1 MSNRNIG
8 FMLIGLSALLGIG
21 MFSLIGQL
29 NTRSADM
36 DCISTPQCQ
45 SIISTMNTSHIFVG
59 ILASIFSLG
68 VYMLLF
74 NRTEEAILQRLEETK
89 KEEIQETKF
98 DLIARALD
106 ENERKVLEAVK
117 EQNGITQN
125 TLKLKTN
132 LSKAKVSQV
141 LSSFERKGLIK
152 REKDGKTYSVYLIQQ
167 I

>member
-1 MSNRNIG
+1 MG
-8 FMLIGLSALLGIG
+8 VLLIVLSLILGIG

-29 NTRSADM
+29 NTKSADNN
-36 DCISTPQCQ
+36 CIKDSQCA
-45 SIISTMNTSHIFVG
+45 SIVSTMNFSHFFVG
-59 ILASIFSLG
+59 ILAAIFSLG
-68 VYMLLF
+68 VYIIYF
-74 NRTEEAILQRLEETK
+74 DRTERAILNRLEETK
-89 KEEIQETKF
+89 NNEVEEKKF
-98 DLIARALD
+98 DILAMALD
-106 ENERKVLEAVK
+106 ENERKVLKAIK

-152 REKDGKTYSVYLIQQ
+152 RQPEGKTYSVHLIKP